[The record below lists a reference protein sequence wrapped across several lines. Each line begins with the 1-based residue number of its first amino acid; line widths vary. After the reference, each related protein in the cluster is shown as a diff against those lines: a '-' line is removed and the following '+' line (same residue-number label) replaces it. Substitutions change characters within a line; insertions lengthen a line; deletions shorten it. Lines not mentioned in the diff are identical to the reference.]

1 VIDTLESCPSIE
13 FFGYEMIEI
22 KHGADYG
29 KFVLREK
36 QTDMLVLF
44 GANLTTDVILDIPG
58 IKNTEFRDGYHIYHF
73 SPRRFVELGVYRR
86 GLEGVRRLFV
96 MGRRIRFQE
105 KDLC

>member
-1 VIDTLESCPSIE
+1 
-13 FFGYEMIEI
+13 MIEI